1 MVAVFLK
8 NSRHHLTEPTMKLG
22 LIREGKTPPDS
33 RVPLSPQQVKQI
45 LDTRPCEIVIQPS
58 PTRCYSDQE
67 YRDLG
72 LTIQEDLSDCN
83 VLLGVKEVP
92 IDQLIADKT
101 YFFFSHTIKEQAY
114 NRPLLQSILQKNIRL
129 IDYEVLT
136 DEEGKRL
143 IAFGRFAGMVGA
155 HNALYTYGQRTGAFA
170 LKRMKDCYDYAEAKS
185 IYQNM
190 EWPALKIVL
199 TGTGR
204 VGSGAAEVLND
215 MGIRSVTPE
224 AFLRDSFNEPVFTQ
238 LHVNHYAKNG
248 KGAEFDKQE
257 FYQHP
262 ERFVSAFAP
271 YTKVSDIF
279 INGIYWDNQ
288 APAFFTTEQMA
299 APDFA
304 IQVIA
309 DVTCDIAP
317 VSSIPSTLKASTIA
331 DPIFGFDPQTGKETA
346 AHQTGVIDMMTI
358 DNLPNEM
365 PRDASQSF
373 GEQFIHEI
381 MDELFFQG
389 SEILED
395 ATVARA
401 GDLGPKFQYLQQYVS
416 GQ

>member
-1 MVAVFLK
+1 
-8 NSRHHLTEPTMKLG
+8 MKLG

-67 YRDLG
+67 YLDLG
-72 LTIQEDLSDCN
+72 LTLQEDLSDCN

-114 NRPLLQSILQKNIRL
+114 NRPLLQNILQKNIRL

-136 DEEGKRL
+136 DESGKRL

-185 IYQNM
+185 IYQKM

-204 VGSGAAEVLND
+204 VGSGAAEVLSD

-224 AFLRDSFNEPVFTQ
+224 AFLQESYDEAVFTQ
-238 LHVNHYAKNG
+238 LQLNHYAKHG
-248 KGAEFDKQE
+248 KGETFSKQE

-279 INGIYWDNQ
+279 INGIYWDNL
-288 APAFFTTEQMA
+288 APAFFTKEEMG
-299 APDFA
+299 APDFS

-331 DPIFGFDPQTGKETA
+331 DPIFGFDPQTGQETA
-346 AHQTGVIDMMTI
+346 PHQEGVIDMMTI

-373 GEQFIHEI
+373 GQQFIHEI

-401 GDLGPKFQYLQQYVS
+401 GELGPKFQYLQQYVS
-416 GQ
+416 GL

>member
-1 MVAVFLK
+1 
-8 NSRHHLTEPTMKLG
+8 MKLG

-238 LHVNHYAKNG
+238 LHVNHLRK
-248 KGAEFDKQE
+248 KRK
-257 FYQHP
+257 
-262 ERFVSAFAP
+262 RR
-271 YTKVSDIF
+271 
-279 INGIYWDNQ
+279 
-288 APAFFTTEQMA
+288 
-299 APDFA
+299 
-304 IQVIA
+304 
-309 DVTCDIAP
+309 
-317 VSSIPSTLKASTIA
+317 
-331 DPIFGFDPQTGKETA
+331 
-346 AHQTGVIDMMTI
+346 GV
-358 DNLPNEM
+358 
-365 PRDASQSF
+365 
-373 GEQFIHEI
+373 
-381 MDELFFQG
+381 
-389 SEILED
+389 
-395 ATVARA
+395 
-401 GDLGPKFQYLQQYVS
+401 
-416 GQ
+416 